1 MTIYSLY
8 IINKAGG
15 LVYQND
21 VNPGL
26 SRLSANEYLVMAGT
40 LHGVFAI
47 ASKLTP
53 TALKVSTPSLGS
65 SATSSI
71 TSASNNSISQLNSN
85 STILSNYSKGAL
97 NPISNSNTSGLRSVD
112 TKFFSIYIFQSI
124 TGLKFI
130 LITSPNG
137 ISGNSGGDLNKNAEL
152 AESVLR
158 RIYSIYSDY
167 VMKNPFYSLDMPIR
181 VDLFDQ
187 KVTELIKSL
196 S

>member
-15 LVYQND
+15 LIYQND
-21 VNPGL
+21 INPGL

-47 ASKLTP
+47 ASRLTP
-53 TALKVSTPSLGS
+53 TALKVSTSSSGS

-71 TSASNNSISQLNSN
+71 TSSNNSISQLNSN

-97 NPISNSNTSGLRSVD
+97 NVVSNSNTSGLRSVD
-112 TKFFSIYIFQSI
+112 TKYFSIYIFQ
-124 TGLKFI
+124 TLPGLKFL

-137 ISGNSGGDLNKNAEL
+137 ISSSSGGDLNRNAEL

-187 KVTELIKSL
+187 KVTELIKTFS
-196 S
+196 

>member
-15 LVYQND
+15 LIYQND

-47 ASKLTP
+47 AARLTP

-71 TSASNNSISQLNSN
+71 TSSSNNSISQLNSN
-85 STILSNYSKGAL
+85 SAILANYSKGGINAVP
-97 NPISNSNTSGLRSVD
+97 NSNSTGLRSVD
-112 TKFFSIYIFQSI
+112 TKFFSIYVFQSL
-124 TGLKFI
+124 TGLKFV

-137 ISGNSGGDLNKNAEL
+137 ISSGAGGDLNKNTEL

-158 RIYSIYSDY
+158 RTYSIYSDY

-187 KVTELIKSL
+187 KVTELIKTL